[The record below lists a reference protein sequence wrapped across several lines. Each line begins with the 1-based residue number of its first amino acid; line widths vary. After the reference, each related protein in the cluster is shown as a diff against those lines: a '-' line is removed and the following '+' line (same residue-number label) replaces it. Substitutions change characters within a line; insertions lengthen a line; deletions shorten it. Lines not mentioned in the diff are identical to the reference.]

1 MVSDRK
7 GGLAMLPLIK
17 TGLPA
22 TTLLLIVGTISFV
35 IASTPSHAEPPAEVP
50 ERESLRGLLGMEVLV
65 EPLNIEIEQLGLQ
78 TVNLQSDIR
87 QRLQKA
93 GITVLTERV
102 RLATPTAAML
112 VARLDAVHDRI
123 GRYFYSIDLLLT
135 QRVRLEGNGASE
147 LSAVT
152 WLKLGAIGVVADDNV
167 KHLEDQM
174 LRKVDQF
181 IKDYLAVNPDRR
193 GSDQLKRP

>member
-1 MVSDRK
+1 
-7 GGLAMLPLIK
+7 
-17 TGLPA
+17 
-22 TTLLLIVGTISFV
+22 
-35 IASTPSHAEPPAEVP
+35 
-50 ERESLRGLLGMEVLV
+50 MEVLV

-78 TVNLQSDIR
+78 TVKLQSDIR

-93 GITVLTERV
+93 GITVLTERE

-112 VARLDAVHDRI
+112 EVRLDAVHDRI

-135 QRVRLEGNGASE
+135 QRVRLEGNAASD

-167 KHLEDQM
+167 KHLEDQV

-193 GSDQLKRP
+193 RSDQLKSP

>member
-1 MVSDRK
+1 
-7 GGLAMLPLIK
+7 
-17 TGLPA
+17 
-22 TTLLLIVGTISFV
+22 
-35 IASTPSHAEPPAEVP
+35 
-50 ERESLRGLLGMEVLV
+50 MEVLV

-78 TVNLQSDIR
+78 TVKLQSDIR

-93 GITVLTERV
+93 GITVLTERE
-102 RLATPTAAML
+102 RLATPNAAML
-112 VARLDAVHDRI
+112 GVRLDAVHDRI

-135 QRVRLEGNGASE
+135 QRVRLEGNGASD

-167 KHLEDQM
+167 KHLEDQV

-193 GSDQLKRP
+193 RSDQLKSP

>member
-7 GGLAMLPLIK
+7 RGTLLSLRK

-35 IASTPSHAEPPAEVP
+35 IAPPPSHAEPPAEVS

-78 TVNLQSDIR
+78 TVKLQSDIR

-93 GITVLTERV
+93 GITVLTERE

-112 VARLDAVHDRI
+112 GVRLDAVHDRI

-135 QRVRLEGNGASE
+135 QRVRLEGNGASD

-167 KHLEDQM
+167 KHLEDQV

-193 GSDQLKRP
+193 RSDQLKSP

>member
-7 GGLAMLPLIK
+7 RGTLLSLRK

-35 IASTPSHAEPPAEVP
+35 IAPTPSHAEPPAEVS

-78 TVNLQSDIR
+78 TVKLQNDIR

-93 GITVLTERV
+93 GITVLTERE

-112 VARLDAVHDRI
+112 
-123 GRYFYSIDLLLT
+123 G
-135 QRVRLEGNGASE
+135 VRLEDNVVSD

-167 KHLEDQM
+167 KHLEDQV

-181 IKDYLAVNPDRR
+181 IKDYLAVNLDRR
-193 GSDQLKRP
+193 RSDQLKSP

>member
-1 MVSDRK
+1 MVSDRNR
-7 GGLAMLPLIK
+7 GTLLSLRK

-35 IASTPSHAEPPAEVP
+35 IAPTPSHAEPPAEVS
-50 ERESLRGLLGMEVLV
+50 ERKSLRGLLGVEVLV

-78 TVNLQSDIR
+78 TVKLQSDIR

-93 GITVLTERV
+93 GITVLTEREG
-102 RLATPTAAML
+102 LATPTAAML
-112 VARLDAVHDRI
+112 GVRLDAVHDRI

-135 QRVRLEGNGASE
+135 QRVRLEDNVASD

-152 WLKLGAIGVVADDNV
+152 WLRLGAIGVVADDNV
-167 KHLEDQM
+167 KHLEDQV

-181 IKDYLAVNPDRR
+181 IKDYLTVNPDRR
-193 GSDQLKRP
+193 GSDQPKSP